1 MSSDDKNA
9 GQESSAQSDKAKID
23 NRARLKEITAVL
35 RRHQITRGVTPEK
48 LRAILEE
55 LGPTYVKLGQ
65 IMSLH
70 SDVLPQRYC
79 DELMKL
85 TSEVTPMPF
94 EEVEEVINRS
104 YREDWHQIF
113 ATIEKETLGSA
124 SIAQVHKAKLLDGRD
139 VIVKVERKGI
149 YDIMARDIGLLKRA
163 VGILPPVGGLKNVV
177 DFEMVL
183 DELWATAQEE
193 MDFLKEAANME
204 EFTRNNQGIRYI
216 RCPKLYHEYTT
227 SRVLVMEYIGGCPVD
242 DKESL
247 LAEGYDLG
255 EIGRK
260 LVNNY
265 VKQVME
271 DGFFHADPH
280 PGNVKVLD
288 GKIVWI
294 DMGMMGRLTNRD
306 RNLMARAVRSIA
318 VGDIAVLEATIL
330 ELGDV
335 HGKID
340 SGKLYGELR
349 DLMDR

>member
-139 VIVKVERKGI
+139 VIVKVEP
-149 YDIMARDIGLLKRA
+149 L
-163 VGILPPVGGLKNVV
+163 
-177 DFEMVL
+177 
-183 DELWATAQEE
+183 
-193 MDFLKEAANME
+193 
-204 EFTRNNQGIRYI
+204 
-216 RCPKLYHEYTT
+216 
-227 SRVLVMEYIGGCPVD
+227 
-242 DKESL
+242 
-247 LAEGYDLG
+247 
-255 EIGRK
+255 
-260 LVNNY
+260 
-265 VKQVME
+265 
-271 DGFFHADPH
+271 
-280 PGNVKVLD
+280 
-288 GKIVWI
+288 
-294 DMGMMGRLTNRD
+294 
-306 RNLMARAVRSIA
+306 
-318 VGDIAVLEATIL
+318 
-330 ELGDV
+330 
-335 HGKID
+335 
-340 SGKLYGELR
+340 
-349 DLMDR
+349 